1 MIKKEIEAIIHNIV
15 LQKWGDLGEMNL
27 EVENPKQKENG
38 DYACNA
44 AMVLS
49 KRLNKNPREVAEEI
63 VAEILKDA
71 ESMKIFSKV
80 EIAGPGFINFYV
92 SDEKLFE
99 NVFEVLDKKEKFGRE
114 KIGEGKTVMVDYS
127 SINIAKPM
135 HVGHLRSTIIGQAL
149 YNIYESLGYK
159 IVGDNHI
166 GDWGT
171 QFGKMIYAYKNW
183 GNKKIIAK
191 DPIEEMTKLYVRFHK
206 EAEENKIL
214 EDLAR
219 EETKKLQN
227 GDDENTKI
235 WKFLVRESLK
245 DAGKTYKMLNVKFDY
260 TLGESFYNDN
270 LKGIVDEAMGR
281 NIAQKSEGAVIVNL
295 DKFRLPPFLIQK
307 SDGAYLYTTTDLAAA
322 KYRKEKFKADKILYV
337 VSNEQALHFEQL
349 LKTVELLG
357 YCEGVEMKH
366 VKFGMVLGEAGKKF
380 STRKGDTVRL
390 DELMSRSIE
399 IAKKVVEEKNSS
411 LSQKEKKKIARIVG
425 IGAVKYN
432 DLSQNRMTDITFN
445 WEKMLSFDGNSAPY
459 LQYTYARI
467 NSLRE
472 KYKKENKL
480 DFLVPFKKPNIELLK
495 EDEEK
500 VVLRQLIKYSEAIE
514 SAASENSP
522 HLVALYIYN
531 LASSYN
537 TFYNSFPILK
547 ADKDLIKARLALSEA
562 AAIVI
567 KNGLA
572 LLGID
577 VLERM

>member
-1 MIKKEIEAIIHNIV
+1 MIKREIEMIIYNIV
-15 LQKWGDLGEMNL
+15 LQKWGDLKEMNL
-27 EVENPKQKENG
+27 EVENPKQKDNG
-38 DYACNA
+38 DYSSNA

-49 KRLNKNPREVAEEI
+49 KRLSKNPREIAEEI
-63 VAEILKDA
+63 VAEVSKDA
-71 ESMKIFSKV
+71 EYMKIFSKV
-80 EIAGPGFINFYV
+80 EIAGPGFVNFYI

-99 NVFEVLDKKEKFGRE
+99 NVLEVLDKKEKFGKE
-114 KIGEGKTVMVDYS
+114 KVGEGKTVIVDYS

-159 IVGDNHI
+159 VIGDNHI

-183 GNKKIIAK
+183 GNKKIIAR

-270 LKGIVDEAMGR
+270 LKGIVEEAMEK

-349 LKTVELLG
+349 IKTVELLG
-357 YCEGVEMKH
+357 YCDDVEMKH
-366 VKFGMVLGEAGKKF
+366 IKFGMVLGEAGKKF

-390 DELMSRSIE
+390 EELISRAVE
-399 IAKKVVEEKNSS
+399 IAKRVVEEKNPS
-411 LSQKEKKKIARIVG
+411 LSQKEKKKIARTVG
-425 IGAVKYN
+425 VGAVKYN
-432 DLSQNRMTDITFN
+432 DLSQNRMTDIAFN

-480 DFLVPFKKPNIELLK
+480 DFLIPFKRPNMELLK
-495 EDEEK
+495 EEAERD
-500 VVLRQLIKYSEAIE
+500 VLRQLIKYSEAIE
-514 SAASENSP
+514 NAASENSP
-522 HLVALYIYN
+522 HLVALYVYN
-531 LASSYN
+531 LASGYN
-537 TFYNSFPILK
+537 VFYNSLPILK
-547 ADKDLIKARLALSEA
+547 ADKDLGRARIALSDA
-562 AAIVI
+562 VGIVI
-567 KNGLA
+567 KNGLEI
-572 LLGID
+572 LGID